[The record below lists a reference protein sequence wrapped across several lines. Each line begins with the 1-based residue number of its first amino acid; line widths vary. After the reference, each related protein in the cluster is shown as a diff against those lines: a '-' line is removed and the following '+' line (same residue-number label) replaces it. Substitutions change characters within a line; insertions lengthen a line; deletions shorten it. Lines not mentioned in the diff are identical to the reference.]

1 MLAFLHLAEV
11 LVQLQLGSN
20 DSRPALYTTFSPS
33 TGLGESGFLNSPSS
47 RADKQ
52 SSEKQDHN
60 TGLY

>member
-1 MLAFLHLAEV
+1 MFVFPHLAEV

-20 DSRPALYTTFSPS
+20 DGKPAFYTTFSPL

-47 RADKQ
+47 LADKQ

-60 TGLY
+60 TDLY